1 MEKLIELND
10 CSFDKIINECEKSNN
25 KKYKASIIIQIV
37 SFTIMLVMIF
47 SISYISSA
55 AKTFDDISNKVLRLH
70 ILANSNSKEDQEL
83 KLKVRDRILEK
94 TSYIFNNVTSK
105 EELLQKAEENKELI
119 CETAISVLREN
130 NCYDDV
136 TVEIG
141 KSDFPTKKYED
152 IILPKGEYNAIRV
165 LIGEH
170 KGKNWWCVAFPS
182 LCFSDS
188 IKNDNKEKMGEIL
201 KEDEMELVSTDHLPK
216 VQVKFFVIELIEEI
230 KANFKN

>member
-1 MEKLIELND
+1 MEKIIELNN
-10 CSFDKIINECEKSNN
+10 CSLDEIIHNCEKDNN
-25 KKYKASIIIQIV
+25 KKYKTTFIIQIV
-37 SFTIMLVMIF
+37 SFTIMLSMIF
-47 SISYISSA
+47 SISYISGA

-70 ILANSNSKEDQEL
+70 ILANSDSKQDQEL

-94 TSYIFNNVTSK
+94 TSCIFNNITSK

-152 IILPKGEYNAIRV
+152 IVLPKGEYNAIRV
-165 LIGEH
+165 LIGKH
-170 KGKNWWCVAFPS
+170 QGKNWWCVAFPS

-201 KEDEMELVSTDHLPK
+201 KEDEMELVSADHLPK
-216 VQVKFFVIELIEEI
+216 AQVKFFIIELIEEI
-230 KANFKN
+230 KTSFKN